1 VWFQNYELIMEMI
14 NGLSYLHRKRII
26 HRDVKIQNFVIEGS
40 KCKIIDFG
48 LAKRVKYWKS
58 SIE

>member
-1 VWFQNYELIMEMI
+1 MEMI